1 MINTVHVYIDVNL
14 LMMLSNI
21 LEFRCATKT
30 VNNSEFLAN
39 KYSFISAH
47 LLIVFSTFGIGKKK
61 VCYTN
66 DDI

>member
-1 MINTVHVYIDVNL
+1 MINRAQVYIDVNP
-14 LMMLSNI
+14 LMMLNNI

-30 VNNSEFLAN
+30 VKFSVS

-47 LLIVFSTFGIGKKK
+47 LLIVFSTFGTGKKK

-66 DDI
+66 DDT